1 MIENEMGGVGLSL
14 CGIRDSNILPL
25 ARHITW
31 PTDDVSSLN
40 HVSRGCSGKMVKFGT
55 SSLGPETMGYVS
67 NGVCDD
73 GFKI

>member
-40 HVSRGCSGKMVKFGT
+40 HVSLSI
-55 SSLGPETMGYVS
+55 S
-67 NGVCDD
+67 NDALMCLTVA
-73 GFKI
+73 